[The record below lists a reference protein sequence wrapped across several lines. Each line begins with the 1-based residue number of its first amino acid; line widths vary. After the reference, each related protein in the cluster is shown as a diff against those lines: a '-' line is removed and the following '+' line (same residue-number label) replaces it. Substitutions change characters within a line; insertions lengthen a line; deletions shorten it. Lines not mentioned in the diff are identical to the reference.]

1 MSELKSMIRGLFH
14 KDDKKPSTLEQ
25 QWKTKHDLETFAATR
40 PDFLARKNDMFHLLR
55 EDKFG
60 NAQIASKNGKL
71 DLERA
76 YDRACHPTPR
86 DTVFL
91 AIQGLKDKS

>member
-1 MSELKSMIRGLFH
+1 MSELKTLIRDAYH
-14 KDDKKPSTLEQ
+14 QNDKKPSTLEQ
-25 QWKTKHDLETFAATR
+25 AWKTKHDLETFAATR

-60 NAQIASKNGKL
+60 NAQISSKNGKL
-71 DLERA
+71 NLEAA
-76 YDRACHPTPR
+76 YNRACHPTVR

-91 AIQGLKDKS
+91 TIQGLKDKS

>member
-14 KDDKKPSTLEQ
+14 QDEKKPSTLEQ
-25 QWKTKHDLETFAATR
+25 QWKTKHDLENFAATR
-40 PDFLARKNDMFHLLR
+40 PDFLARKNNMYHLLK

-76 YDRACHPTPR
+76 YNRASHPTVR
-86 DTVFL
+86 DSIFL
-91 AIQGLKDKS
+91 SIQGLKDKS